1 MFQLK
6 TILAATDFTP
16 RSAAVTK
23 RAAELARAHGAR
35 LILVHAIETR
45 KPKVQRLRFRL
56 RKAVDPI
63 TQADIEIDKLRIAHP
78 GLDLSCHVLQG
89 KPGKLVPQLARD
101 VGADLIVLGLHVVR
115 RVLETLRLT
124 NLERITQHAPC
135 PILIAQDQEVRPYRK
150 VLGAITF
157 APASAKALQIA
168 AAIAP
173 DGEFH
178 AIHALQLPLSAKLP
192 SANIMNSAEMT
203 EAELLRETF
212 MSFNGLPKTLALPE
226 IVPGGVHEVLQFRI
240 QELQPDLV
248 VIGSH
253 SGRDPNTL
261 GNYARDLMRAPPTD
275 MLVAKPD

>member
-1 MFQLK
+1 VFQLK

-16 RSAAVTK
+16 RSAAVTR
-23 RAAELARAHGAR
+23 RAAQLACAHGAR
-35 LILVHAIETR
+35 LVLVHAIETR
-45 KPKVQRLRFRL
+45 KTKVQRLRL
-56 RKAVDPI
+56 RKPVDPVAR
-63 TQADIEIDKLRIAHP
+63 ADAEMDKLRANCP
-78 GLDLSCHVLQG
+78 ELDLSCQILQG
-89 KPGKLVPQLARD
+89 KPGKLVPELARD
-101 VGADLIVLGLHVVR
+101 IGADLIVLGLHVVR
-115 RVLETLRLT
+115 RVLETVRLT

-135 PILIAQDQEVRPYRK
+135 PILIAHNQDVRPYRR

-157 APASAKALQIA
+157 APASAKALEIA

-173 DGEFH
+173 DSSYH

-192 SANIMNSAEMT
+192 SSDIMKTAEMT

-212 MSFNGLPKTLALPE
+212 MSFKGLPKSLPLPE

-275 MLVAKPD
+275 MLVAKPE